1 MSIPEEAREIEN
13 IFLDFPGY
21 NCFVCAPNHPDG
33 FRLKF
38 YHVPEENAVLAP
50 IPAAGPDR
58 AGFPG
63 VMHGGFQ
70 AMLLD
75 EIMCWAALHL
85 EKKIV
90 FTGKLSVR
98 LTGTLPVDAPLL
110 ARGWIEKGGAR
121 LVRAAATI
129 EADGQVKAKA
139 EGGLF
144 VPTAG
149 EFAKVLRL
157 GRVPEKYLPYLR
169 S

>member
-1 MSIPEEAREIEN
+1 MVIPEGAREIEN
-13 IFLDFPGY
+13 IFLDFPNY
-21 NCFVCAPNHPDG
+21 NCFVCAPNHADG

-38 YHVPEENAVLAP
+38 YHLPDENAVVAP

-90 FTGKLSVR
+90 FTGRLSVK
-98 LTGTLPVDAPLL
+98 LTGTLPVDRPLL
-110 ARGWIEKGGAR
+110 ARGLIEKGGSR
-121 LVRAAATI
+121 LVRAAASI
-129 EADGQVKAKA
+129 EVDGEARAEA
-139 EGGLF
+139 EGTLF

-149 EFAKVLRL
+149 EFAKVLGL
-157 GRVPEKYLPYLR
+157 ERVPEKYLPFLR
-169 S
+169 A